1 MVKLPLEAATVV
13 AVVVA
18 AVAGTVGARPVQEHQ
33 GTVAAVVVTFAVLHP
48 AQGTSYWGQQTEGNT
63 VDEDLIAAVAVA
75 VVVAAAA
82 AAAGYLPA
90 KLLQP
95 PPSLAAAAEF
105 AFGLPASCALP
116 QREPAP
122 YACNLAGDTK
132 MT

>member
-63 VDEDLIAAVAVA
+63 VDEDLIAAVA
-75 VVVAAAA
+75 

>member
-63 VDEDLIAAVAVA
+63 VDEDLIAAVVAAVVA
-75 VVVAAAA
+75 V

-105 AFGLPASCALP
+105 AFGLPAFCALP

-122 YACNLAGDTK
+122 YVCNLAGDTK
-132 MT
+132 IT